1 MRLNNWIGSKSSVV
15 TGEPNQTG
23 LSHLVVQHV
32 ILRVLTLVLLH
43 LSVIVKV
50 ESVAAERA
58 RRPPPVPYLILTG
71 FLSAFETPLFE
82 LFPEES
88 FTRVFLYRA
97 RKVPILVLSV
107 ATRSSGNRGERAKVG
122 SER

>member
-1 MRLNNWIGSKSSVV
+1 M
-15 TGEPNQTG
+15 NQLS

-32 ILRVLTLVLLH
+32 ILRVLTLALLH

-50 ESVAAERA
+50 KPVTAKRA

-88 FTRVFLYRA
+88 FTRIFLCRSWA
-97 RKVPILVLSV
+97 GKVPIFVLPM

-122 SER
+122 GER